1 MLQPLILFDEIAA
14 GATARV
20 AVLQHVRYLC
30 AKDVIMFI
38 CGKNNKQASQ
48 IWSRLS
54 PEQLEELSSHRRNF
68 QFPGQGQSEQPVLD
82 FKGILKMIMMIGG
95 ENAKKYRSKMV
106 EILQRYYAGDSSLL
120 EEIEANSQSAGPIQ
134 QMARASLVAEAVPVS
149 NELDLPHKR
158 KLEELEIARQ
168 ELEIARV
175 REEIEGRKVQNLA
188 NITAHVRELC
198 QDTVL
203 DERSRLML
211 KDNFLN
217 MVTLQGQPGGGQAL
231 ITNGLNPN
239 KPISL
244 SLVVNELGLKIP
256 SNELISIG
264 MELKKRYIAKNGK
277 DPSKHDQL
285 CGGRVTK
292 VNTYM
297 ESDRPLMEEVLRWH
311 VDGRT

>member
-1 MLQPLILFDEIAA
+1 MATIPFDEIVP
-14 GATARV
+14 GATARLAVIQDLQYLSIRDIIMHCAAVSSKSANKIWERLPESRKQEV
-20 AVLQHVRYLC
+20 ATEC
-30 AKDVIMFI
+30 
-38 CGKNNKQASQ
+38 
-48 IWSRLS
+48 
-54 PEQLEELSSHRRNF
+54 RNF
-68 QFPGQGQSEQPVLD
+68 KFSGQGQSEQPVIT
-82 FKGILKMIMMIGG
+82 FRGTLKLVMWIGG
-95 ENAKKYRSKMV
+95 ENAKKYRSAMV
-106 EILQRYYAGDSSLL
+106 NILQRYYAGDSSLL

-158 KLEELEIARQ
+158 KMEELEIARQ

-264 MELKKRYIAKNGK
+264 MELKKRYINKHGK